1 MVKMDLED
9 YCTEEILKGNYL
21 LKNKWITS
29 NETLKEQVVNVFP
42 NSIDNFQI
50 LAPRHGVKEKHRVL
64 ISTVEGTPYEHLHD
78 HGNTRIYAGGPGS
91 MVGAALDSVLTHKDS
106 SKGSVVYLNDNFC
119 NSNMHSSGYYF
130 HLRHSCALNQ
140 DPEFR
145 GRKLA
150 LRAFL
155 RQLQT
160 RRSFLRS
167 ARRLGFWRIDL
178 TMQGIFGR
186 GFASALACTA
196 VLSGMT
202 LHTLKNTFLEKSG
215 RHKQTDWFRNIEY
228 SKASIPV
235 LQHLESIAA
244 NTLPDCDNTTLLHGL
259 QHKDSYGNSFQVVY
273 DEKED
278 KLVALERNMLE
289 KFNDIKSYQLG
300 QQELEKRMGG
310 AHGKIYSAYSYQAD
324 GRVSSNANNTLSKMV
339 TANGHTWKEGV
350 VIKNVFVDREKIRG
364 IQYLNKQSNQIDY
377 LPCTSAVLSLG
388 YTARYE
394 INSSRRSLTGNKYNP
409 VGYTTVGTGCS
420 GFALIKGRIP
430 ALSTQFSH
438 WTEMEYSPACDLS
451 LCKVTAGGNIGS
463 EHGQISYALN
473 LFHQTRFLFGDRFLG
488 MLSIQSCPRFV
499 NNQNDVQ
506 FYRLSNGLHI
516 CLGLGGTG
524 MTKMGA
530 NGAMSVLLSNPHLS
544 RESLIDGE
552 PNLLEDVD
560 LSKFVSNRFGTVNRL
575 VNRNSVYSFTDYFSA
590 Y

>member
-1 MVKMDLED
+1 MDLED
-9 YCTEEILKGNYL
+9 YCTEKILNGSYL

-29 NETLKEQVVNVFP
+29 NENLKEQAVNLFP
-42 NSIDNFQI
+42 DSIDNFQI
-50 LAPRHGVKEKHRVL
+50 LSPRQGTKEKHRVL

-78 HGNTRIYAGGPGS
+78 HDNTRIYAGGPGS
-91 MVGAALDSVLTHKDS
+91 MVGAALDSVLTRKDS
-106 SKGSVVYLNDNFC
+106 GNGSVVYLNDNFL

-130 HLRHSCALNQ
+130 HLRHSRAMNGTN
-140 DPEFR
+140 EMR
-145 GRKLA
+145 GRKVM

-167 ARRLGFWRIDL
+167 AKKLDFWLIDL

-196 VLSGMT
+196 VLSGVM

-215 RHKQTDWFRNIEY
+215 RQKQTDWVRNIEY

-235 LQHLESIAA
+235 LKHLESKAA
-244 NTLPDCDNTTLLHGL
+244 NVLPDCDNTTLLHGL
-259 QHKDSYGNSFQVVY
+259 QNKHDYGNGFQTVY
-273 DEKED
+273 YEKED
-278 KLVALERNMLE
+278 KHVAVERNKLE
-289 KFNDIKSYQLG
+289 KFNDVKSYQLD

-310 AHGKIYSAYSYQAD
+310 AHGKIYSAYSYQSD
-324 GRVSSNANNTLSKMV
+324 GRVSSNANNILSKMV

-394 INSSRRSLTGNKYNP
+394 IDSSRRSLTGNKYNP

-420 GFALIKGRIP
+420 GFALIKGKISEM
-430 ALSTQFSH
+430 STEFSH
-438 WTEMEYSPACDLS
+438 WTEMEYSPTSDLS

-463 EHGQISYALN
+463 EHAQIAYALN
-473 LFHQTRFLFGDRFLG
+473 LFHQTRFLFGKRFLG
-488 MLSIQSCPRFV
+488 MLSVQSCPRFV
-499 NNQNDVQ
+499 NSQNDVQ
-506 FYRLSNGLHI
+506 FYRLSKGLHV
-516 CLGLGGTG
+516 CVALGGTG

-530 NGAMSVLLSNPHLS
+530 NGALSVLLSNPHLS
-544 RESLIDGE
+544 KESLIDGE
-552 PNLLEDVD
+552 PNLLTDID
-560 LSKFVSNRFGTVNRL
+560 LTKYVSNRSGTVN
-575 VNRNSVYSFTDYFSA
+575 NSLG
-590 Y
+590 

>member
-1 MVKMDLED
+1 MDLED
-9 YCTEEILKGNYL
+9 YCTEKILKGNYL

-29 NETLKEQVVNVFP
+29 NETLKEQAIDLFP

-50 LAPRHGVKEKHRVL
+50 LSPKQGTKEKHRVL

-78 HGNTRIYAGGPGS
+78 HDNTRIYGGGPGS
-91 MVGAALDSVLTHKDS
+91 MVGAALDSVLTHKDTG
-106 SKGSVVYLNDNFC
+106 KGSIVYLNDNFR

-140 DPEFR
+140 DSEFR
-145 GRKLA
+145 GRKLT
-150 LRAFL
+150 LRAFF

-160 RRSFLRS
+160 RRSFLIS
-167 ARRLGFWRIDL
+167 AKKLCFWRIDI

-186 GFASALACTA
+186 GFASALATTA
-196 VLSGMT
+196 VLSGVM
-202 LHTLKNTFLEKSG
+202 LHTLKNTFLERSG
-215 RHKQTDWFRNIEY
+215 QLVKTDWNRNIEY

-235 LQHLESIAA
+235 LKHLESKAA
-244 NTLPDCDNTTLLHGL
+244 NVLPDCDNTTLLHGL
-259 QHKDSYGNSFQVVY
+259 QNKDSYGNGFQIVY
-273 DEKED
+273 NKKED
-278 KLVALERNMLE
+278 ELIAFERKMLE
-289 KFNDIKSYQLG
+289 KFNGIKSYQLD

-310 AHGKIYSAYSYQAD
+310 AHGKFYSAYSYQAD
-324 GRVSSNANNTLSKMV
+324 GRVSSNANNILSKMV

-394 INSSRRSLTGNKYNP
+394 IDSSRRSLTGNKYNP
-409 VGYTTVGTGCS
+409 VGYTTLGTGCS
-420 GFALIKGRIP
+420 GFALIKGKIP
-430 ALSTQFSH
+430 AISTQFSH
-438 WTEMEYSPACDLS
+438 WTEMEYSPTSDLS

-463 EHGQISYALN
+463 EHAQIAYALN
-473 LFHQTRFLFGDRFLG
+473 LFHQTRFLFGKRFLG

-499 NNQNDVQ
+499 NSQNDVQ
-506 FYRLSNGLHI
+506 FYRLSKGLHV
-516 CLGLGGTG
+516 CMGLGGTG

-530 NGAMSVLLSNPHLS
+530 NGAMSVLLSNRHLS
-544 RESLIDGE
+544 KESLIDGE
-552 PNLLEDVD
+552 PNLLTDMD
-560 LSKFVSNRFGTVNRL
+560 LSKFVFDRSGTVNRL
-575 VNRNSVYSFTDYFSA
+575 INRNSVNTFTDYFSV